1 MSSSSSI
8 KASALLLLAAAQLG
22 CGQDFTSCEPST
34 NGAFDYQVTPT
45 DGFDVHWSVDTVAE
59 TISVEVVS
67 TAVAWTSLGF
77 SPDSFMIG
85 SDAVIGLP
93 DESAV
98 EEYDLTSQ
106 AVSGVVPSATQDIT
120 GGSVSQDASGTTLS
134 FTRPLAPANKQAIS
148 GTPGDETIFIY
159 AFGED
164 NELAFHGLAPN
175 RGSLVLDLFCGDGGD
190 GDGATVAGTPAP
202 TVGGTPA
209 ASEASSMAPIAAD
222 TPTAAPTM
230 APTMAVS
237 ETPPSSTL
245 SMAPTT
251 VESEMGS
258 SSSPSSAPTIA
269 PTMVELE
276 TGSSSAPSVAPTGV
290 EASTSSPTGA
300 AGMTGSET
308 MAPSAADGDR
318 GVDVPEE
325 TGAPTDASDSLR
337 VTESP
342 EGLVEEETD
351 GALRV
356 GGGGKWAAAAATGCV
371 TVLAVLSS
379 L

>member
-1 MSSSSSI
+1 MSSLSSI

-22 CGQDFTSCEPST
+22 CGQDLTSCEPST

-77 SPDSFMIG
+77 SSDLMMIG

-98 EEYDLTSQ
+98 EEYDLISQ
-106 AVSGVVPSATQDIT
+106 TTSGVLPSATQDIT

-148 GTPGDETIFIY
+148 GTPGDETIFLY
-159 AFGED
+159 AFGGD
-164 NELAFHGLAPN
+164 NELDFHGLAPN

-190 GDGATVAGTPAP
+190 GDGATVAETPAP
-202 TVGGTPA
+202 TIGGTPA
-209 ASEASSMAPIAAD
+209 ASEASSEAPITAD

-230 APTMAVS
+230 AVS
-237 ETPPSSTL
+237 GTPPSSTL

-251 VESEMGS
+251 LESEMGS
-258 SSSPSSAPTIA
+258 SSAPSSAPTIA
-269 PTMVELE
+269 PTMVLE
-276 TGSSSAPSVAPTGV
+276 TGSSSAPSAAPTGV
-290 EASTSSPTGA
+290 EGSTSSPTGA

-318 GVDVPEE
+318 GVDVPGE
-325 TGAPTDASDSLR
+325 TGAPTDASDSLLI
-337 VTESP
+337 TESP
-342 EGLVEEETD
+342 SAAGEGLVEEETD

-356 GGGGKWAAAAATGCV
+356 GGGGRWAAAAATGFV

>member
-1 MSSSSSI
+1 M
-8 KASALLLLAAAQLG
+8 
-22 CGQDFTSCEPST
+22 
-34 NGAFDYQVTPT
+34 V
-45 DGFDVHWSVDTVAE
+45 
-59 TISVEVVS
+59 
-67 TAVAWTSLGF
+67 
-77 SPDSFMIG
+77 G

-93 DESAV
+93 DETSV

-106 AVSGVVPSATQDIT
+106 AVAGVVPSATQDIT

-175 RGSLVLDLFCGDGGD
+175 RGSFVLDLFCGDGGD

-202 TVGGTPA
+202 TVAGTPA
-209 ASEASSMAPIAAD
+209 ASEASSAAPIAAGTPTAAPTIAGTPAATGSDTPAPSEASSTAPIAAD
-222 TPTAAPTM
+222 TLTAAPTM
-230 APTMAVS
+230 AVS
-237 ETPPSSTL
+237 GTPPSSAL

-251 VESEMGS
+251 MEIETGS
-258 SSSPSSAPTIA
+258 SSAPSSAPTIA
-269 PTMVELE
+269 PTMVAVE
-276 TGSSSAPSVAPTGV
+276 TGSSSAPSAAPTGV

-300 AGMTGSET
+300 AGMAGSET

-318 GVDVPEE
+318 GIDVPGQ

-337 VTESP
+337 MTESP
-342 EGLVEEETD
+342 SAAGEGLVDEETD

-356 GGGGKWAAAAATGCV
+356 GGGGRWAAAAVTGFV
-371 TVLAVLSS
+371 TLLAVLSS

>member
-1 MSSSSSI
+1 M
-8 KASALLLLAAAQLG
+8 
-22 CGQDFTSCEPST
+22 
-34 NGAFDYQVTPT
+34 V
-45 DGFDVHWSVDTVAE
+45 
-59 TISVEVVS
+59 
-67 TAVAWTSLGF
+67 
-77 SPDSFMIG
+77 G

-93 DESAV
+93 EESSV

-106 AVSGVVPSATQDIT
+106 AVAGVVPSETQDIT

-148 GTPGDETIFIY
+148 RIPGNETIFIY
-159 AFGED
+159 AFGGD

-175 RGSLVLDLFCGDGGD
+175 RGSLVLDLFCGDG
-190 GDGATVAGTPAP
+190 DGATVAGTPAP
-202 TVGGTPA
+202 TGGGTPA
-209 ASEASSMAPIAAD
+209 ASEASSAAPIAAD

-230 APTMAVS
+230 TVS
-237 ETPPSSTL
+237 GTPPSSTL

-251 VESEMGS
+251 LESETGS

-269 PTMVELE
+269 PTMVEME
-276 TGSSSAPSVAPTGV
+276 TGSSSAPSAAPTGV

-318 GVDVPEE
+318 GVDVPGE
-325 TGAPTDASDSLR
+325 TGAPTDASDSLL

-342 EGLVEEETD
+342 SSAGEDLVEEETD

-356 GGGGKWAAAAATGCV
+356 GGGGRWAAAAATGFV

>member
-1 MSSSSSI
+1 M
-8 KASALLLLAAAQLG
+8 
-22 CGQDFTSCEPST
+22 
-34 NGAFDYQVTPT
+34 V
-45 DGFDVHWSVDTVAE
+45 
-59 TISVEVVS
+59 
-67 TAVAWTSLGF
+67 
-77 SPDSFMIG
+77 G

-93 DESAV
+93 EESSV

-106 AVSGVVPSATQDIT
+106 AIAGVVPSAMQDIT
-120 GGSVSQDASGTTLS
+120 GGSVSQDASSTTLS

-159 AFGED
+159 AFGGD

-175 RGSLVLDLFCGDGGD
+175 RGSFALDLFCGDGGDGD

-202 TVGGTPA
+202 TVSGTPAASEAFSAAPIAAGTPTAAPTIAGTPAATGGGTPA
-209 ASEASSMAPIAAD
+209 ASEASSTAPIATD
-222 TPTAAPTM
+222 SLTAAPTM
-230 APTMAVS
+230 AVS
-237 ETPPSSTL
+237 VTPPSSAL

-251 VESEMGS
+251 VEIETGS
-258 SSSPSSAPTIA
+258 SSAPSSAPTIA
-269 PTMVELE
+269 PTMVAVE
-276 TGSSSAPSVAPTGV
+276 TGSSSAPSAAPTGV

-318 GVDVPEE
+318 GVDFPGQ

-337 VTESP
+337 MTESP
-342 EGLVEEETD
+342 SAAGEGLVDEETD

-356 GGGGKWAAAAATGCV
+356 RGGGRWAAAAATGFM

>member
-8 KASALLLLAAAQLG
+8 KASALLLLAAAQVG
-22 CGQDFTSCEPST
+22 CGQNLTSCEPST

-45 DGFDVHWSVDTVAE
+45 DGFEVHWSVDTVAE
-59 TISVEVVS
+59 TISIEVVS

-77 SPDSFMIG
+77 SSDLSMVG

-93 DESAV
+93 EESTV
-98 EEYDLTSQ
+98 EEYDLTSH
-106 AVSGVVPSATQDIT
+106 ALAGVVLSSTQDIT

-159 AFGED
+159 AFGEG
-164 NELAFHGLAPN
+164 NELAFHGQAPN
-175 RGSLVLDLFCGDGGD
+175 RGDLTLDLFCGEG

-209 ASEASSMAPIAAD
+209 ASEASSTAPIAAD
-222 TPTAAPTM
+222 TLTAAPTM
-230 APTMAVS
+230 AVS
-237 ETPPSSTL
+237 GTPPSSTL

-251 VESEMGS
+251 VE
-258 SSSPSSAPTIA
+258 T
-269 PTMVELE
+269 E
-276 TGSSSAPSVAPTGV
+276 TGSSSAPSSVPTIAPTMVAVETGSSSAPSAAPTGV

-300 AGMTGSET
+300 AGATGSET

-318 GVDVPEE
+318 GVDVPGE

-337 VTESP
+337 MTESP
-342 EGLVEEETD
+342 SSAGEGPVDEETD

-356 GGGGKWAAAAATGCV
+356 GGGGRWAAAAATGFV